1 MDKTYFLKKTAIRQK
16 DTNPLG
22 TRVLLVGEGN
32 KTNVYSILSCIVTM
46 VRVASVALTSIK
58 R

>member
-1 MDKTYFLKKTAIRQK
+1 MDKTYFLKQTTIRQQ
-16 DTNPLG
+16 DTSPLG
-22 TRVLLVGEGN
+22 TRALLVGEGN

>member
-1 MDKTYFLKKTAIRQK
+1 MDKTHFFKEGGYTRKRHESA
-16 DTNPLG
+16 G
-22 TRVLLVGEGN
+22 TRALLIGEGD

>member
-1 MDKTYFLKKTAIRQK
+1 MDKTYFLKQTAIRQQ
-16 DTNPLG
+16 DTSPLG
-22 TRVLLVGEGN
+22 TRALLVGEGN
-32 KTNVYSILSCIVTM
+32 ITNVYSILSCIVTM

>member
-1 MDKTYFLKKTAIRQK
+1 MDKTYFLKQTAIRQK
-16 DTNPLG
+16 DTSPLG
-22 TRVLLVGEGN
+22 TRAFLVGEGN

>member
-16 DTNPLG
+16 DTSPLG
-22 TRVLLVGEGN
+22 TRALLVGEGN

-46 VRVASVALTSIK
+46 VRVASVARTSIK